1 MKISKSTKLNSLNR
15 VNLKEALNTLL
26 NLNHIT
32 FEKLKAIKV
41 LEGKLAAM
49 NYDELQQQMN
59 YFTEQLF
66 TLKQRLQI
74 ATEKRQRYES
84 IGELMSELD
93 QRDRIIVHLVNILRN
108 LDDKILYAR
117 SNKPWVNKCWNYYQ
131 NYSSP
136 KKYEYSWCTYHS
148 MSYPSVLNSPR
159 YKAKDKVY
167 SEKYESFIPS
177 EEELKNLIPEN
188 LFFKIRKISVDSYD
202 IDGISFKFIRDSRG
216 DTYAQTSTEIRPL
229 K

>member
-117 SNKPWVNKCWNYYQ
+117 SNKP
-131 NYSSP
+131 
-136 KKYEYSWCTYHS
+136 
-148 MSYPSVLNSPR
+148 
-159 YKAKDKVY
+159 
-167 SEKYESFIPS
+167 
-177 EEELKNLIPEN
+177 
-188 LFFKIRKISVDSYD
+188 
-202 IDGISFKFIRDSRG
+202 
-216 DTYAQTSTEIRPL
+216 
-229 K
+229 